1 MSKSLAQPLDAMRI
15 DSVARSH
22 VGSVRELNEDNF
34 LDSPDNGIWSVADG
48 MGGHAAG
55 EVASGLIIEQLRAL
69 HNPSG
74 FTSPMRAVEAKLHQ
88 VNQELLTRASVLLPG
103 QIIGSTVVVLS
114 IVGVRFTGLWVGDS
128 RLYQFRRGKLA
139 QLSRDHSVVQDMVE
153 AGTLAKKEARNHSS
167 ANIITRAVGVSSAF
181 KVDRLEGTVEA
192 GDVYL
197 LCSDGLVTM
206 LEDDEISEILAH
218 NSLANAADRLIAMA
232 LERTARDNITLILVK
247 IPDSYGRLRPPGLLR
262 RLLS

>member
-1 MSKSLAQPLDAMRI
+1 MSKALATPVDAQRI
-15 DSVARSH
+15 ESVSRSH

-34 LDSPDNGIWSVADG
+34 LDSPDSGLWSVADG

-69 HNPSG
+69 HNPFG
-74 FTSPMRAVEAKLHQ
+74 FTSPMRAVEARLHQ

-128 RLYQFRRGKLA
+128 RLYQFRKGRLT

-153 AGTLAKKEARNHSS
+153 AGTLARKEARTHRS
-167 ANIITRAVGVSSAF
+167 ANIITRAVGVSSTF
-181 KVDRLEGTVEA
+181 KVDRLEGNVEA

-206 LEDDEISEILAH
+206 LEDAEIGEILAGH
-218 NSLANAADRLIAMA
+218 SLADAADRLIATA
-232 LERTARDNITLILVK
+232 LERTARDNVTLILVR
-247 IPDSYGRLRPPGLLR
+247 IPDTYGRVRQPGLLR